1 MSSIGSVC
9 IKYTYLRDLN
19 ATYRPKQSSHSK
31 EQLASENKWS
41 ELMRKIQNRLIYP
54 NENEYLAKW
63 FDTKRW
69 CQAYY
74 KFVLSEHCIS
84 ESDSMWTFDLI
95 QFPYLKSVV
104 HPPDN
109 DYMKR
114 PRNYKAKISVIFAF
128 NAAGDY
134 IQPFFV
140 YPNTFKQPTDE
151 ETDPNNTTTTTT
163 PNECFSHNGYVTSR
177 TFETW
182 LKTSFIPYLTN
193 KNMINDKNLILLYC
207 AKLAVFD
214 WMNLKLCKENK
225 MFPFAITDEKK
236 RPFTLLFQ
244 KTARKRLTD
253 LFIESWKKVT
263 TQSGKSY
270 QFKCTS
276 RQEFFNLFTDAFQN
290 CIEETGNNNKNNNA
304 ENTMATSP
312 VKQEPVVLSGSQSTS
327 VQDFKNKMSNSFDQC
342 KLWPIKDEYLI
353 EELTTT
359 TATTSNPTTSNNI
372 DMDEDA
378 LKENNNLINVEKE
391 VKNDKARKSTRKS
404 APNKLVL
411 IKEKDPD
418 TSTST
423 KQNNLRRKSDATKTE
438 VSSES
443 EHEEDDEEEEE
454 EEEEDSEKSKNN
466 DSDFEPENKRRKVM
480 NNSKQSKSK
489 KATVANISKKNSKKY
504 DNHYKY
510 LINDLISL
518 LLKPANNTTTTTTNN
533 KQLNAA
539 NLKTKLNEKINKC
552 EGPNFLRDLI
562 KTINTD
568 SQLVSTNTNTI
579 QEELNELLCNVY
591 EDKFKNA

>member
-69 CQAYY
+69 SQAYY

-163 PNECFSHNGYVTSR
+163 TPNECFSHNGYVTSR

-214 WMNLKLCKENK
+214 WINLKLCKENK

-359 TATTSNPTTSNNI
+359 TTATTSNPTTSNNI

-423 KQNNLRRKSDATKTE
+423 KLNNLRRKSDADNK
-438 VSSES
+438 VFL
-443 EHEEDDEEEEE
+443 
-454 EEEEDSEKSKNN
+454 N
-466 DSDFEPENKRRKVM
+466 DCLR
-480 NNSKQSKSK
+480 
-489 KATVANISKKNSKKY
+489 
-504 DNHYKY
+504 
-510 LINDLISL
+510 
-518 LLKPANNTTTTTTNN
+518 TTFQKWTNN
-533 KQLNAA
+533 EQ
-539 NLKTKLNEKINKC
+539 IN
-552 EGPNFLRDLI
+552 
-562 KTINTD
+562 
-568 SQLVSTNTNTI
+568 
-579 QEELNELLCNVY
+579 
-591 EDKFKNA
+591 